1 MQWLTRGLNLTDLS
15 RTIENT
21 HKPVKGRSL
30 WTDGIRRLRKKKL
43 VMICFW
49 IIMFY
54 VFIAGYVQIAE
65 WTGSNWPANW
75 DESTGQKYES
85 PNSQNIFGT
94 DIFGYSIL
102 RKVLYSTKISLK
114 VAFFASILSIVIG
127 VPMGAAAG
135 YFGGFIDEVVVWIYS
150 TLSSI
155 PYILLILAFALV
167 LKDKTIFGCKLA
179 GATTVYLAIGLT
191 SWVGICRL
199 IRGEIIKRKE
209 SEYILAARAMG
220 CSGGRI
226 IFKHL
231 LPNTFHIVIIS
242 FSLRFMS
249 FIHAEV
255 ILSFL
260 GLGEK
265 NKPSWGAMIDSAR
278 LDLPKGYWWEMAA
291 ATMAIFFISL
301 ALNIFGDAL
310 RDCLDPKLKTD

>member
-1 MQWLTRGLNLTDLS
+1 MTDSIQTTKNLQ
-15 RTIENT
+15 
-21 HKPVKGRSL
+21 KPIKGRSL
-30 WTDGIRRLRKKKL
+30 WIDAIGRLRKRKL
-43 VMICFW
+43 AMICFG
-49 IIMFY
+49 IILFY
-54 VFIAGYVQIAE
+54 VFIACYVQVAE
-65 WTGSNWPANW
+65 WTGSSWPTNW

-85 PNSQNIFGT
+85 PNAQNIFGT

-102 RKVLYSTKISLK
+102 RKVLYGTKISLQ
-114 VAFFASILSIVIG
+114 VAFFASILSILIG

-135 YFGGFIDEVVVWIYS
+135 YFGGFIDDVIVWIYS

-167 LKDKTIFGCKLA
+167 LKDKTPFGFKLA

-199 IRGEIIKRKE
+199 IRGEILKRKE
-209 SEYILAARAMG
+209 SEYVLAARAMG

-231 LPNTFHIVIIS
+231 LPNTFHIVIIT

-265 NKPSWGAMIDSAR
+265 DKPSWGAMIDSAR
-278 LDLPKGYWWEMAA
+278 LDLPKGYWWEMTA
-291 ATMAIFFISL
+291 ATLAILIISL

-310 RDCLDPKLKTD
+310 RDCLDPKLRTD

>member
-1 MQWLTRGLNLTDLS
+1 MSDKKAQFDL
-15 RTIENT
+15 
-21 HKPVKGRSL
+21 VKGQSL
-30 WTDGIRRLRKKKL
+30 WSESIKRLRKRKL
-43 VMICFW
+43 AVVCFW

-54 VFIAGYVQIAE
+54 VFVACYVQVAE
-65 WTGSNWPANW
+65 WSGSGWPANW
-75 DESTGQKYES
+75 DESVGMKYES
-85 PNSQNIFGT
+85 PNLQNIFGT

-102 RKVLYSTKISLK
+102 RKVLYGTKISLK
-114 VAFFASILSIVIG
+114 VAFFASVISILIG

-135 YFGGFIDEVVVWIYS
+135 YFGGVIDEIVVWIYS

-167 LKDKTIFGCKLA
+167 LKDKMFFGVKLA

-199 IRGEIIKRKE
+199 IRGEVLKHKE
-209 SEYILAARAMG
+209 RDYILAAKSYG
-220 CSGGRI
+220 CSNWRI
-226 IFKHL
+226 IFFHL
-231 LPNTFHIVIIS
+231 VPNIFHIVIIS
-242 FSLRFMS
+242 FSLRFVS

-265 NKPSWGAMIDSAR
+265 DSPSWGAMIDSAR

-291 ATMAIFFISL
+291 ATVAIFFISL
-301 ALNIFGDAL
+301 SLNIFGDAL
-310 RDCLDPKLKTD
+310 RDSLDPKLRIQ